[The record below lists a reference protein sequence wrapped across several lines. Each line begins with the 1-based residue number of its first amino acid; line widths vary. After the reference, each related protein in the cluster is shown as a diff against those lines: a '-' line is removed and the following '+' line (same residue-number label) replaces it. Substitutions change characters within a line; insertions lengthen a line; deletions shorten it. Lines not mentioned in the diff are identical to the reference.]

1 MFTAVGSLITSNP
14 SDNTKDDGFITDT
27 VAFALCNVFGDVS
40 AVGNNFDQFLYSL
53 LVLENNYTKD
63 DKEIKETGVDILY
76 LDDLSFYTQYIIW
89 ELEKNFTRV
98 DDLRKKTSSPYK
110 YSVVRSDNVTYKIS
124 IKVDKQKKIDILN
137 ATNIIRATGHDLISD
152 DDYTKYN
159 SENYDYC
166 QFIAIKKMYSI
177 KKLLR
182 EFLNDSKPGAMTVG
196 QLSLDRLKSN
206 IGKDRFNAYYGPYTV
221 NKQLHNL
228 LNDNIEKTCREAY
241 VGGFTWLNPKYK
253 EVEVNNVIDLDIN
266 SLYPYVMYSFD
277 LPYGVPCE
285 MDKIGSVQN
294 QFYIIRCQM
303 HAKLKP
309 NHIPCFRAPGDI
321 IAGINYVTEI
331 TPDTDIVI
339 SSPMYCMISQQYD
352 ILYINVKNVLAF
364 DVRNSFRSYIG
375 NLYSKKKEATGAR
388 REFYKLMLDTIHGKF
403 GSKPYRYKTIPKNTK
418 SGLTWVRQDSDDK
431 FVWSYVPL
439 AIAVSDY
446 AKLMIISYAQR
457 YYDKLI
463 YIDTDSIHLT
473 DYCDG
478 IDLPIG
484 NEIGQF
490 KVEFAA
496 SHAIYYGP
504 KKYIYMTAD
513 GWKTKMSGLTSQT
526 TLYKNSNL
534 KTVKSFRGVNGRLFY
549 ETDYSV

>member
-14 SDNTKDDGFITDT
+14 SDNTKDSDFLTDT
-27 VAFALCNVFGDVS
+27 VAFALCSVFGDVS
-40 AVGNNFDQFLYSL
+40 AVGSNFDQFLYSL

-98 DDLRKKTSSPYK
+98 DDLRKKASSPYK
-110 YSVVRSDNVTYKIS
+110 YSVVRSGGVTYKIS
-124 IKVDKQKKIDILN
+124 IKVDKNKKIDILN
-137 ATNIIRATGHDLISD
+137 ATNIIRATGHDLVCG

-159 SENYDYC
+159 DENYDYC

-182 EFLNDSKPGAMTVG
+182 EFLSESKPGVMTVG
-196 QLSLDRLKSN
+196 QLSLDKFKES
-206 IGKDRFNAYYGPYTV
+206 IGKSRFDAYYGPYTV
-221 NKQLHNL
+221 NKQLYNL
-228 LNDNIEKTCREAY
+228 LNNDIESTCREAY

-253 EVEVNNVIDLDIN
+253 DVEVKNVIDLDVN

-285 MDKIGSVQN
+285 MDMIGSVEN
-294 QFYIIRCQM
+294 QFYIIRCRM

-309 NHIPCFRAPGDI
+309 NHIPCFRAPGDV
-321 IAGINYVTEI
+321 IAGVNYETEI
-331 TPDTDIVI
+331 KPDTDIVI
-339 SSPMYCMISQQYD
+339 SSPMYYMISQQYD
-352 ILYINVKNVLAF
+352 ILYIDVKNVLAF

-375 NLYSKKKEATGAR
+375 NLYNKKKEATGAR
-388 REFYKLMLDTIHGKF
+388 REFYKLMLDTLHGKF

-418 SGLTWVRQDSDDK
+418 SGLTWVRQESDNN

-446 AKLMIISYAQR
+446 AKLLIISYAQN
-457 YYDKLI
+457 YYDRLI

-473 DYCDG
+473 GYDD

-484 NEIGQF
+484 KEIGQF
-490 KVEFAA
+490 KIEFTA
-496 SHAIYYGP
+496 SKAVYYGP
-504 KKYIYMTAD
+504 KKYKYLTAD
-513 GWKTKMSGLTSQT
+513 GWLTKMSGLTSQVN
-526 TLYKNSNL
+526 LQSNNNL
-534 KTVKSFRGVNGRLFY
+534 KTVRSFRGANGRLFY